1 MLWVVACDSRVFL
14 CDDDPAYRALVRAV
28 LESAGAQVVGE
39 AATAE
44 QCAERVADARAD
56 YILLDQNM
64 PGPSGVESLPRIR
77 EIAPEADVVLLST
90 SDSPT
95 LASDALAGG
104 ARAFVRKPAN
114 ILQLPA
120 ALLAAVA

>member
-1 MLWVVACDSRVFL
+1 MLSWMTCSTRVFL

-28 LESAGAQVVGE
+28 LESAGADVVGE
-39 AATAE
+39 ASTGE
-44 QCAERVADARAD
+44 QCVERVADAHPD

-77 EIAPEADVVLLST
+77 ETAPEAEVVLLST
-90 SDSPT
+90 SDSPA
-95 LASDALAGG
+95 LIRDALARG

-114 ILQLPA
+114 IMQLPA
-120 ALLAAVA
+120 ELLAAVA